1 MVSDPDIEE
10 FDGCV
15 ENLAGAMRAEF
26 AGLLHDVVGEHRRDV
41 IVTLRCWPPV
51 A

>member
-15 ENLAGAMRAEF
+15 ENLAGAAAWRLVKGHGTP
-26 AGLLHDVVGEHRRDV
+26 AGYALA
-41 IVTLRCWPPV
+41 I
-51 A
+51 

>member
-15 ENLAGAMRAEF
+15 ENLAGAMRADSLDYFTMSLESTG
-26 AGLLHDVVGEHRRDV
+26 A
-41 IVTLRCWPPV
+41 TLS
-51 A
+51 